1 MNEKK
6 QNIDIDKQETL
17 EWTES
22 LRAVLEIQGP
32 ERAHFLV
39 EKMMDFARRNG
50 VKIPYKQTTA
60 YLNTIPVSQQ
70 TKFTGDR
77 KIERRIKSLIRW
89 NAMAMVVRANK
100 ESPGIGGHI
109 SSYSSAATLYEVGF
123 NHFFRG
129 PEHKSGGDLIFFQGH
144 SIPGVYARSFL
155 EGRLSKEKLINFRRE
170 LASGGGLSSYPH
182 PWLMPDYWQ
191 FATVSMGLGPLMAIY
206 QARFMNYLIDRDLI
220 KNTGRKVWAFLG
232 DGEMDEPE
240 ARGAISLAS
249 REKLD
254 NLIYVINCN
263 LQRLDGPVRGNSK
276 IIQELEGVFRGAGW
290 NVIKVIWGS
299 DWDPLLEADDKGIL
313 AERMEEIIDG
323 DQLKYV
329 VEGGSY
335 IREHFW
341 SKSPELKK
349 MVEHLTDDDLWKLK
363 VGGHDP
369 AKIFAAY
376 NNAVNHKGQPT
387 VILARTIKG
396 YGMGEAGEGKNVT
409 HQQKKLNEE
418 ELLYFRSRFD
428 IPLTDKECIK
438 APFYK
443 PNEDSEEIQYLLEKR
458 KALGGFVPSRS
469 EKAQSIVVPELK
481 TFQEITNGSGDRE
494 ISTTMAFVRLLTLL
508 THDKKIGKSIVP
520 IIPDE
525 GRTFGI
531 DPLFRQLGI
540 YAHSGQNYD
549 PVDSDQFLYYKEAKD
564 GQILEEGINEAGA
577 IASFI
582 SSGMSYSTHGVNTIP
597 FYIYY
602 SMFGYQRIG
611 DFLWAASDMRTKGFL
626 LGATAGRTTLA
637 GEGLQHQDGHSH
649 LSMSVIPNVKAYDP
663 AFAYEMT
670 VIIQDG
676 LEKMYT
682 DLDPLMIYITLY
694 NENYIQPSMPKNI
707 EEGILKGMYKFR
719 SGKVRKLPRVQLLGS
734 GPILKEVL
742 FAANILEKDWNL
754 DVDVWSVTS
763 FSELRKD
770 AEDIN
775 RWNILHPKKEYQIPY
790 VTKCLEHTKGP
801 VVAVS
806 DYVKLVAEQISPFVS
821 GSFTALGTDGFGR
834 SETRQ
839 ELRRFFEID
848 KHYIV
853 LAALNTLAKEGQ
865 IQLEEVEKAIKIYK
879 IDAEKPNPKSV

>member
-1 MNEKK
+1 MNEKE

-109 SSYSSAATLYEVGF
+109 SSFSSAATLYEVGF

-129 PEHKSGGDLIFFQGH
+129 PEHESGGDLIFFQGH
-144 SIPGVYARSFL
+144 SIPGIYARSFL
-155 EGRLSKEKLINFRRE
+155 EDRLSKEKLINFRRE

-443 PNEDSEEIQYLLEKR
+443 PNEDSEEIQYLLERR

-775 RWNILHPKKEYQIPY
+775 RWNILHPKKEYKIPY